1 MRSLVL
7 RLVVGVLVVL
17 APAVVLAGPPAR
29 PLALT
34 SEQYQTI
41 QQVEAQP
48 EHAAVLDVQ
57 ASYTS
62 EHEAM
67 QAANLVTDDIT
78 TGVTQGGWAG
88 ALIILLILGS
98 PL

>member
-7 RLVVGVLVVL
+7 RAVVVL
-17 APAVVLAGPPAR
+17 ILAAPAVVLAGPPGR

-34 SEQYQTI
+34 SEQYQAI
-41 QQVEAQP
+41 QQIEVQP

-62 EHEAM
+62 EHEAT
-67 QAANLVTDDIT
+67 QAANLVTNDIT
-78 TGVTQGGWAG
+78 TGLTQGGWA
-88 ALIILLILGS
+88 AAPIILLILGA

>member
-7 RLVVGVLVVL
+7 RVLVGALIVL

-34 SEQYQTI
+34 SEQYETI
-41 QQVEAQP
+41 QQIEAQP
-48 EHAAVLDVQ
+48 EHAAVLNVQ

-62 EHEAM
+62 EHEAT
-67 QAANLVTDDIT
+67 QAANLVANDIT
-78 TGVTQGGWAG
+78 TAIYQGTYA
-88 ALIILLILGS
+88 AVPIILLILAA